1 MNASAPLP
9 SPPPARHAPIALWRV
24 AEAFMHTLYAL
35 FGAPE
40 DVAAEHTLTRA
51 AHTLMASWI
60 RCAEAMLRR
69 LLLIEASVFPKPNTR
84 PLLHE
89 KRQRARK
96 AMGFDADKPE
106 DWRVSFR
113 CFAVPDRRLPA
124 GKPAFQHPPAC
135 DTRSTL
141 CRLEAGGPRL
151 RFRSAWPLAERYEA
165 LIRVFNNPER
175 YARRLARALHALPHR
190 IRELFRAPEEAQ
202 HRIDRFD
209 EMKSSGEAVTTPVF
223 NSS

>member
-1 MNASAPLP
+1 
-9 SPPPARHAPIALWRV
+9 
-24 AEAFMHTLYAL
+24 MHTLYAL

-40 DVAAEHTLTRA
+40 DVAADHTLTRA

-89 KRQRARK
+89 KRKRTRK
-96 AMGFDADKPE
+96 AIGFDADKPE
-106 DWRVSFR
+106 AWRVSFR
-113 CFAVPDRRLPA
+113 CFAPMERRRPRWQMVGPDANMPARRR
-124 GKPAFQHPPAC
+124 
-135 DTRSTL
+135 RSI
-141 CRLEAGGPRL
+141 

-190 IRELFRAPEEAQ
+190 IRELFRKPEEAQ
-202 HRIDRFD
+202 HRVDDWDVFD
-209 EMKSSGEAVTTPVF
+209 AGAQRAWPVADT
-223 NSS
+223 S